1 MPRNWG
7 VIFVVDRRLL
17 IKNRLI
23 YMNLKKCI
31 LILALLVPMA
41 ARAQYRGEER
51 PVTDTTLVLTLDDA
65 LKIALSENVSVKV
78 ADMEVER
85 TKYARKGSYG
95 QLFPQISA
103 SGMYSYAIQ
112 KQKVYFGSDS
122 EDEGSGGGGGMAGMM
137 AGMME
142 PIMYYIQQL
151 YAATSTP
158 FVPYVSPVK
167 PQEES
172 SSGDDA
178 IEMGRRNQVS
188 LGLSASMPL
197 VNLQLW
203 ESLRLTGDQ
212 VELAV
217 EQARESRL
225 GTVTSVKQAY
235 YSVLMAKASYE
246 VYNAVYENA
255 VENCKLTE
263 RRHHVQKASDMDL
276 SRAQAN
282 VAAAIPNLYNAEN
295 SITLALWQLKAVMG
309 LDLDRA
315 IDVAGRLEDYAQH
328 MFYDLNEG
336 SEASLDRNSQMR
348 QLATQAEMLAKQI
361 RMQQYAYVPSLSM
374 QLSYN
379 YYTQS
384 DKFNLSQWKWLPSS
398 TLVFNLSIPIFSG
411 GQRYHAIKQTRVQAS
426 ELELQRVNA
435 ERQLRIGIRQSLS
448 TMETSMR
455 SYDAAREALKSAE
468 KAYDVAAKSYE
479 VGRSTL
485 TDLNN
490 TELTLTQTRLQAL
503 QAVYNFVNAKA
514 GLEQTLGYDFT
525 DETATLENE

>member
-1 MPRNWG
+1 MC
-7 VIFVVDRRLL
+7 I
-17 IKNRLI
+17 
-23 YMNLKKCI
+23 KKCF
-31 LILALLVPMA
+31 LLLVLLLPLA
-41 ARAQYRGEER
+41 AQAQFNSQER
-51 PVTDTTLVLTLDDA
+51 PAGDTTLVLTLDDA

-78 ADMEVER
+78 ADMEVQRNE
-85 TKYARKGSYG
+85 YARKGAYG
-95 QLFPQISA
+95 ALFPQISA

-112 KQKVYFGSDS
+112 KQKVFFGSDDDS
-122 EDEGSGGGGGMAGMM
+122 EGSSGGGGGMASMFM
-137 AGMME
+137 SAFE

-151 YAATSTP
+151 YAVTGTP
-158 FVPYVSPVK
+158 FVPYIAPA
-167 PQEES
+167 QEETTS
-172 SSGDDA
+172 SSSDP
-178 IEMGRRNQVS
+178 IEMGRRNQVTF
-188 LGLSASMPL
+188 GLSAAMPL
-197 VNLQLW
+197 VNVQLW

-225 GTVTSVKQAY
+225 GTVTSVKQAFF
-235 YSVLMAKASYE
+235 SVLMAKASYD

-255 VENCKLTE
+255 VENFKLTQM
-263 RRHHVQKASDMDL
+263 RYNAQKASEMDL
-276 SRAQAN
+276 ARAQSS
-282 VAAAIPNLYNAEN
+282 VAAAVPNLYNAEN
-295 SITLALWQLKAVMG
+295 SISLALWQLKAVMG
-309 LDLDRA
+309 VDLDMD
-315 IDVAGRLEDYAQH
+315 IDVAGALEDYASH
-328 MFYDLNEG
+328 MFFDINEG

-361 RMQQYAYVPSLSM
+361 RMQQYAYLPSLSM
-374 QLSYN
+374 QVSYN

-398 TLVFNLSIPIFSG
+398 TLVFSLSIPIFSG
-411 GQRYHAIKQTRVQAS
+411 GQRYHAVKQARVQAA
-426 ELELQRVNA
+426 ELDLQRVNA

-455 SYDAAREALKSAE
+455 SYDSAKEALKSAE
-468 KAYDVAAKSYE
+468 KAYDIAAKSYQ

-490 TELTLTQTRLQAL
+490 TELTLTQTKLQAL

-525 DETATLENE
+525 DEAATLEK

>member
-1 MPRNWG
+1 MC
-7 VIFVVDRRLL
+7 IKHCLL
-17 IKNRLI
+17 A
-23 YMNLKKCI
+23 
-31 LILALLVPMA
+31 LALLVPLV
-41 ARAQYRGEER
+41 AQAQFKGEER
-51 PVTDTTLVLTLDDA
+51 PLGDTTLVLTLEDA
-65 LKIALSENVSVKV
+65 VKIALSENVSVKV

-85 TKYARKGSYG
+85 TKYAQRGSYG

-122 EDEGSGGGGGMAGMM
+122 EEEGSGGGGGMAGMM
-137 AGMME
+137 AGMMD

-151 YAATSTP
+151 YAFTGAP
-158 FVPYVSPVK
+158 FVPYVAPET
-167 PQEES
+167 PETEQQ
-172 SSGDDA
+172 SGDGA
-178 IEMGRRNQVS
+178 IEMGRRNQMS
-188 LGLSASMPL
+188 LGLSASMPV
-197 VNLQLW
+197 VNFQLW

-235 YSVLMAKASYE
+235 YSVLLAKASYD

-263 RRHHVQKASDMDL
+263 MRFNAQKATEMDR
-276 SRAQAN
+276 SRALAS

-295 SITLALWQLKAVMG
+295 SIYLALWQLKAVMG

-315 IDVAGRLEDYAQH
+315 IDVTGSLEDYAQH
-328 MFYDLNEG
+328 MFYDINEG
-336 SEASLDRNSQMR
+336 EEASLERNSQMR
-348 QLATQAEMLAKQI
+348 QLAKQAEMLAKQI
-361 RMQQYAYVPSLSM
+361 RMQQYAYLPTLSM
-374 QLSYN
+374 QVSYN

-384 DKFNLSQWKWLPSS
+384 DKFNLAQWKWLPSS
-398 TLVFNLSIPIFSG
+398 TLALSLSIPIFSG
-411 GQRYHAIKQTRVQAS
+411 GQRYHAIKQTRVQAD
-426 ELELQRVNA
+426 ELDLQRVNA

-455 SYDAAREALKSAE
+455 SYDAAKDAVKSAE
-468 KAYDVAAKSYE
+468 KAYDVAAKSYQ

-490 TELTLTQTRLQAL
+490 TELTLTQTKLQAL

-514 GLEQTLGYDFT
+514 GLEQTMGYDFT
-525 DETATLENE
+525 DETADLENE

>member
-1 MPRNWG
+1 M
-7 VIFVVDRRLL
+7 
-17 IKNRLI
+17 
-23 YMNLKKCI
+23 YLKKCI
-31 LILALLVPMA
+31 LILALLVPLA
-41 ARAQYRGEER
+41 AQAQFRGEER
-51 PVTDTTLVLTLDDA
+51 PLSDSTLVLTLDDA

-85 TKYARKGSYG
+85 TQYARRGSYG

-103 SGMYSYAIQ
+103 SGAYSYAIQ

-122 EDEGSGGGGGMAGMM
+122 DDDSGSSSSGGGMAGMM

-151 YAATSTP
+151 YAATGTP
-158 FVPYVSPVK
+158 FVPYVAPTT
-167 PQEES
+167 PDTGEQ
-172 SSGDDA
+172 SSGDGA
-178 IEMGRRNQVS
+178 IEMGRRNQMS
-188 LGLSASMPL
+188 LGLTAAMP
-197 VNLQLW
+197 VINFQLW

-263 RRHHVQKASDMDL
+263 RRYNAQKASEMDL

-295 SITLALWQLKAVMG
+295 SIYLALWQLKAVMG

-315 IDVAGRLEDYAQH
+315 IDVSGKLEDYAQH

-348 QLATQAEMLAKQI
+348 QLATQAEMLARQI
-361 RMQQYAYVPSLSM
+361 RMQQYAYLPTLSM

-384 DKFNLSQWKWLPSS
+384 DKFNLAQWKWLPSS
-398 TLVFNLSIPIFSG
+398 TLALSLSIPIFSG
-411 GQRYHAIKQTRVQAS
+411 GQRYHAIKQTRVQAD

-455 SYDAAREALKSAE
+455 SYDAAKDALKSAE

-490 TELTLTQTRLQAL
+490 TELTLTQTKLQAL

-525 DETATLENE
+525 DEKATLEK

>member
-1 MPRNWG
+1 MC
-7 VIFVVDRRLL
+7 IKHCLL
-17 IKNRLI
+17 A
-23 YMNLKKCI
+23 
-31 LILALLVPMA
+31 LALLVPLA
-41 ARAQYRGEER
+41 AQAQYSGTER
-51 PVTDTTLVLTLDDA
+51 PAGDTTLVLTLDDA

-78 ADMEVER
+78 ADMEVQRNE
-85 TKYARKGSYG
+85 YARKGAYG
-95 QLFPQISA
+95 ALFPQISA

-112 KQKVYFGSDS
+112 KQKVFFGSDDDS
-122 EDEGSGGGGGMAGMM
+122 EGSSGGGGGMASMFM
-137 AGMME
+137 SAFE

-151 YAATSTP
+151 YAVTGTP
-158 FVPYVSPVK
+158 FVPYIAPA
-167 PQEES
+167 QEETTS
-172 SSGDDA
+172 SSSDP
-178 IEMGRRNQVS
+178 IEMGRRNQVTF
-188 LGLSASMPL
+188 GMSASMPL
-197 VNLQLW
+197 VNVQLW

-225 GTVTSVKQAY
+225 GTVTSVKQAFF
-235 YSVLMAKASYE
+235 SVLMAKASYD

-255 VENCKLTE
+255 VENFKLTQM
-263 RRHHVQKASDMDL
+263 RYNAQKASEMDL
-276 SRAQAN
+276 ARAQSS
-282 VAAAIPNLYNAEN
+282 VAAAVPNLYNAEN
-295 SITLALWQLKAVMG
+295 SISLALWQLKAVMG
-309 LDLDRA
+309 VDLDMD
-315 IDVAGRLEDYAQH
+315 IDVAGALEDYASH
-328 MFYDLNEG
+328 MFYDVNEG

-361 RMQQYAYVPSLSM
+361 RMQQYAYLPSLSM
-374 QLSYN
+374 QVSYN

-398 TLVFNLSIPIFSG
+398 TLVFSLSIPIFSG
-411 GQRYHAIKQTRVQAS
+411 GQRYHAVKQARVQAA
-426 ELELQRVNA
+426 ELDLQRVNA

-455 SYDAAREALKSAE
+455 SYDSAKEALKSAE
-468 KAYDVAAKSYE
+468 KAYDIAAKSYQ

-490 TELTLTQTRLQAL
+490 TELTLTQTKLQAL

-525 DETATLENE
+525 DEAATLEK